1 MPRPRTPSRPQPPT
15 PSRQTSRRTP
25 TVAPLL
31 TWLILGT
38 GVVVLLGLFT
48 AELVPALH
56 ALVRFP
62 MSAALT
68 SDQWQ
73 APREEEPFGLV
84 PFTLDDC
91 VARL

>member
-1 MPRPRTPSRPQPPT
+1 MRRQRTDSRPQTPT
-15 PSRQTSRRTP
+15 PSLQTTRRAP

-31 TWLILGT
+31 IWLTLGT
-38 GVVVLLGLFT
+38 GVVVLLGLLT
-48 AELVPALH
+48 AELVPAIH

-62 MSAALT
+62 TSAALT

-73 APREEEPFGLV
+73 APREEEPLGLV

-91 VARL
+91 FARL